1 MSRKNGAASLPT
13 IILSS
18 LMVAIVIVTAA
29 FLYLQLRTDEVAEA
43 VRAGETLR
51 TLLVIEDEEGG
62 ASQIYVY
69 IHDTGTHRG
78 ALIDI
83 PRNLGSIIDSL
94 QRVDRIDVLYG
105 SGGTGALRER
115 VAALVDRP
123 IPYHLTFSAESIEN
137 TIDLLGG
144 MQLFI
149 VESFEQHSGEEAV
162 LLPAGNVVLHGKK
175 AMTYLTYEV
184 EGESELERVG
194 RQQKFME
201 SFLGTLAA
209 SPDFLLHEDVFDLF
223 RSYVGTNLEERAL
236 RSYLTE
242 LANLDPGRLVHRRV
256 QGTTRVVETENGREP
271 LLFPHFEGQWLKE
284 TVRQVERS
292 IASDDAFRDED
303 VRVSLEILNGT
314 TTSGLARRTK
324 ELFEGYGFDVISFGN
339 AESNQIRNTVLID
352 RRGRP
357 EQARRV
363 AEIIRAERV
372 VTDVAPA
379 ESEADVTIVLGRDF
393 DGTFV
398 RESSED

>member
-1 MSRKNGAASLPT
+1 MSRKNDSGSLPT
-13 IILSS
+13 IILTV
-18 LMVAIVIVTAA
+18 LIVGVLLLTGA
-29 FLYLQLRTDEVAEA
+29 FLYLQLRTDEIAES
-43 VRAGETLR
+43 VRRGDTLR
-51 TLLVIEDEEGG
+51 TLLVMEDEEGG
-62 ASQIYVY
+62 AAHIYVY
-69 IHDTGTHRG
+69 IHDTTTHRG

-94 QRVDRIDVLYG
+94 QRVDRVDVLYG
-105 SGGTGALRER
+105 SGGAEALRER
-115 VAALVDRP
+115 VASLIDRP
-123 IPYHLTFSAESIEN
+123 VPYHMTFTAESIED

-144 MQLFI
+144 IQLFI
-149 VESFEQHSGEEAV
+149 VESFEQNDGSEAV
-162 LLPAGNVVLHGKK
+162 LLPAGNVVLHGHK
-175 AMTYLTYEV
+175 AITYLTYAV

-194 RQQKFME
+194 RRQKFME
-201 SFLGTLAA
+201 SFLGALAGNV
-209 SPDFLLHEDVFDLF
+209 DFLLHEDVFAHF
-223 RSYVGTNLEERAL
+223 RSYLGTNLEERAL
-236 RSYLTE
+236 RSYLRE
-242 LANLDPGRLVHRRV
+242 LSNLDEGRLVHRRV
-256 QGTTRVVETENGREP
+256 QGTTRVVETESGQEQ

-292 IASDDAFRDED
+292 IASDEALRDED
-303 VRVSLEILNGT
+303 VRVALEILNGT

-324 ELFEGYGFDVISFGN
+324 ELFEGYGFDVVSFGN

-357 EQARRV
+357 EQAKRV
-363 AEIIRAERV
+363 ADIIRAERI

>member
-1 MSRKNGAASLPT
+1 MSKGGSLPT
-13 IILSS
+13 IILSL
-18 LMVAIVIVTAA
+18 LMVAVVAGTAG
-29 FLYLQLRTDEVAEA
+29 FLYLQLRTDEIAEA
-43 VRAGETLR
+43 ARAGETVR
-51 TLLVIEDEEGG
+51 TMIVIEDEEGR
-62 ASQIYVY
+62 AAHIHVFIY
-69 IHDTGTHRG
+69 DTTTDRG

-94 QRVDRIDVLYG
+94 QRVDRIDVLYD
-105 SGGTGALRER
+105 SGGAEELKDR
-115 VAALVDRP
+115 VAALIDRE
-123 IPYHLTFSAESIEN
+123 IPYYITFSDRGVRQ

-149 VESFEQHSGEEAV
+149 VESFDQTNGSDAAR
-162 LLPAGNVVLHGKK
+162 LPAGNVVLHGQK

-184 EGESELERVG
+184 EGESDLEHVG
-194 RQQKFME
+194 RRQKFME
-201 SFLGTLAA
+201 GFLGSIAERVDL
-209 SPDFLLHEDVFDLF
+209 LLHPEVFPYLLRF
-223 RSYVGTNLEERAL
+223 TGSNLEERAL

-242 LANLDPGRLVHRRV
+242 ISSLDPGRLVHRRV
-256 QGTTRVVETENGREP
+256 QGTTRVVDTEAGREA

-292 IASDDAFRDED
+292 LAADEAFRDED
-303 VRVSLEILNGT
+303 VRVTLEILNGT

-324 ELFEGYGFDVISFGN
+324 ELFEGYGYEVVTFGN
-339 AESNQIRNTVLID
+339 AESSQIRNTVLID
-352 RRGRP
+352 RRGEP

-363 AEIIRAERV
+363 GEIIRAERI

-379 ESEADVTIVLGRDF
+379 ESNADVTVVLGRDF

>member
-1 MSRKNGAASLPT
+1 MSRKNGEGSLPT
-13 IILSS
+13 IILTV
-18 LMVAIVIVTAA
+18 LIAGVILLTAA
-29 FLYLQLRTDEVAEA
+29 FLYLQLRTDEISES
-43 VRAGETLR
+43 VRRGETLR

-62 ASQIYVY
+62 AEHIYVY
-69 IHDTGTHRG
+69 IHDAGTHRG

-94 QRVDRIDVLYG
+94 QRVDRIDVLYRT
-105 SGGTGALRER
+105 GGAEALRER
-115 VAALVDRP
+115 VASLIDQAV
-123 IPYHLTFSAESIEN
+123 PYHITFTAESIEN

-149 VESFEQHSGEEAV
+149 VESFEQTNGQEAV
-162 LLPAGNVVLHGKK
+162 LLPAGNVVLHGHK
-175 AMTYLTYEV
+175 AMTYLTYRV

-194 RQQKFME
+194 RRQKFME
-201 SFLGTLAA
+201 SFLGALAGNVE
-209 SPDFLLHEDVFDLF
+209 FLLHEDVFALF
-223 RSYVGTNLEERAL
+223 QTYIGSNLEERAL

-242 LANLDPGRLVHRRV
+242 FSNLDAGRLVHRRV
-256 QGTTRVVETENGREP
+256 QGTTRVVETDDGPEP

-292 IASDDAFRDED
+292 IASDDTFRDED
-303 VRVSLEILNGT
+303 VQVVLEILNGT

-324 ELFEGYGFDVISFGN
+324 ELFEGYGFDVVSFGN

-357 EQARRV
+357 EQAKRV
-363 AEIIRAERV
+363 ADIIDAERI
-372 VTDVAPA
+372 VTDIAPA

-398 RESSED
+398 RESSGN

>member
-1 MSRKNGAASLPT
+1 
-13 IILSS
+13 
-18 LMVAIVIVTAA
+18 MVAVVVVTAT

-51 TLLVIEDEEGG
+51 SLLVIEDEEGG
-62 ASQIYVY
+62 AAHIYVY

-94 QRVDRIDVLYG
+94 QRVDRVDVLYE
-105 SGGTGALRER
+105 SGGTDALRER
-115 VAALVDRP
+115 VATLIDRP
-123 IPYHLTFSAESIEN
+123 IPYHLSFSTESIKN

-144 MQLFI
+144 MELFI
-149 VESFEQHSGEEAV
+149 VESFEQHAGEEAV
-162 LLPAGNVVLHGKK
+162 LLPAGNVVLHGQK
-175 AMTYLTYEV
+175 AMTYLNYEV
-184 EGESELERVG
+184 DGESELERVG
-194 RQQKFME
+194 RRQKFME
-201 SFLGTLAA
+201 AFLGTLAGRN
-209 SPDFLLHEDVFDLF
+209 DFLLHEEVFRHF
-223 RSYVGTNLEERAL
+223 RNYLDTNLEERAL
-236 RSYLTE
+236 RSYVTE
-242 LANLDPGRLVHRRV
+242 LANLDSGRLVHRRV
-256 QGTTRVVETENGREP
+256 QGTTRVVETESGREP

-284 TVRQVERS
+284 TVRQVEQS
-292 IASDDAFRDED
+292 IASDNALRDED

-324 ELFEGYGFDVISFGN
+324 ELFEGYGFDVVSFGN

-357 EQARRV
+357 EQAERV